1 MLKHPHNVTS
11 KRFKFLDIRSEDTLR
26 YHYCFLILIWCTND
40 SISPSHFCHKLPYL
54 IVRSW
59 SPKVSS
65 GDLCCLLVVIAP
77 FLITPWAVYLC
88 TSETTLTLY
97 RMKVCQLPP
106 FGLLT
111 ILFWLTVL
119 RFPISQIKVFQPF
132 FQNLGAKIDNIT
144 LFAVV
149 LGYNVKLPS
158 TAQNVTRNSVLDI
171 LQQWVAEDFVVIER
185 SNGFR
190 CCMQKVDR
198 WKRTNKQ
205 TKQIKSSPYP
215 SYTKPSQHEDATL
228 LCVLFACSV
237 LEPSAMDVTDSF
249 VSPW

>member
-88 TSETTLTLY
+88 TSETTLTISDESLPASTIWIAY
-97 RMKVCQLPP
+97 YFVLVDCPP
-106 FGLLT
+106 FSNQSDKSFSAILSKPGCQDRQHYFVCRRTWVQCEAAIYCPECHKKFCFRYSATVGGRGLC
-111 ILFWLTVL
+111 
-119 RFPISQIKVFQPF
+119 
-132 FQNLGAKIDNIT
+132 
-144 LFAVV
+144 
-149 LGYNVKLPS
+149 GY
-158 TAQNVTRNSVLDI
+158 
-171 LQQWVAEDFVVIER
+171 WEE
-185 SNGFR
+185 
-190 CCMQKVDR
+190 
-198 WKRTNKQ
+198 
-205 TKQIKSSPYP
+205 
-215 SYTKPSQHEDATL
+215 
-228 LCVLFACSV
+228 
-237 LEPSAMDVTDSF
+237 
-249 VSPW
+249 